1 MRIDPATIER
11 IRQTAD
17 VADVIGDYV
26 SLKKKGANLWACCPF
41 HGEKSPSF
49 SVSPAKGIY
58 KCFGCGKAGDSI
70 RFIMDIEGL
79 GYGEALRH
87 LAKKYGIE
95 IQETVMTDEQ
105 LLAQNERE
113 SLLIVLNYA
122 KNYYQNNLFKHD
134 EGQAIGYPYFKE
146 RGFSDKTI
154 NTFELGYSLESWDAF
169 TKEAL
174 KSGYNL
180 EVLEKAGLTIIK
192 NNETTAPPASRGGA
206 FSTELSEEMTESK
219 APPLGAGGA
228 SVRSFDRFRNR
239 VTFPIHNVSGKVIAF
254 GARILKADKSQAKYL
269 NSPETEVYHKSN
281 VLYGI
286 FQAKNAIR
294 TKDVC
299 YLVEGY
305 TDVISL
311 HQAGIE
317 NVVASSGTSLTI
329 EQIRLIGRFTQNITV
344 LYDGDTAGIKA
355 SLRGMDMILEEG
367 LNVKLVV
374 FPEGEDPDSYVQK
387 IGSEAFVKHIQEN
400 ATDFITF
407 KAELSLKEAAG
418 DPFKKAE
425 LIKDMVGSISKIP
438 DSIKRSIFF
447 QKTASLMQIDEQLLI
462 SESNK
467 ITIERGRQKEKDRE
481 RDNNRQRLQND
492 LPKGVT
498 LSKPAPNI
506 NLGEMPSFSEDE
518 DFSGFLG
525 DFTPSQ
531 HVVEVVIDLP
541 EAPRVTI
548 KGMYP
553 QEQECIRL
561 LINHGTR
568 EVDPEQAKGV
578 TLVHYVLHEIDGM
591 NFETP
596 LYQEILSTFREHL
609 LKEIILPTD
618 YFIGHENTP
627 IQQEAINLITE
638 RYSASDEWANFD
650 IFVPVKD
657 YKLPDVVYQNLLR
670 LKKAYKEI
678 ENEQLHKK
686 MFNTSS
692 PEEGD
697 LLLRQFMDNK
707 EVVKQIANILGT
719 VVSR

>member
-122 KNYYQNNLFKHD
+122 KNYYQSNLFKHD
-134 EGQAIGYPYFKE
+134 EGQSVGYPYFKE

-174 KSGYNL
+174 KNGYSL

-192 NNETTAPPASRGGA
+192 ESDQLAVGSRQ
-206 FSTELSEEMTESK
+206 TTESVK
-219 APPLGAGGA
+219 
-228 SVRSFDRFRNR
+228 SFDRFRNR

-254 GARILKADKSQAKYL
+254 GARILKSDKSQAKYL

-286 FQAKNAIR
+286 FQAKNTIR

-387 IGSEAFVKHIQEN
+387 IGSDDFVKHIQES
-400 ATDFITF
+400 AKDFITF

-467 ITIERGRQKEKDRE
+467 ITIERGRQKDKDRE

-506 NLGEMPSFSEDE
+506 NISEMPSFSEDE

-525 DFTPSQ
+525 DFKPNQ
-531 HVVEVVIDLP
+531 HNNEPLIDST
-541 EAPRVTI
+541 EAPRITLS
-548 KGMYP
+548 GMGL
-553 QEQECIRL
+553 QELECIRL
-561 LINHGTR
+561 LINHGTK
-568 EVDPEQAKGV
+568 EVDPGVAPGV
-578 TLVHYVLHEIDGM
+578 TVTHYILAEIEGM
-591 NFETP
+591 NFATP
-596 LYQEILSTFREHL
+596 IYQEILSIFREQF
-609 LKEIILPTD
+609 LKGNILNAQH
-618 YFIGHENTP
+618 FIGHQIEN
-627 IQQEAINLITE
+627 IQQEAINLSSE
-638 RYSASDEWANFD
+638 RYSISDQWVKHE
-650 IFVPVKD
+650 IIVPTEID
-657 YKLPDVVYQNLLR
+657 KLADLAFQNILR
-670 LKKAYKEI
+670 LKKAY
-678 ENEQLHKK
+678 NEQQMKDI
-686 MFNTSS
+686 M
-692 PEEGD
+692 
-697 LLLRQFMDNK
+697 
-707 EVVKQIANILGT
+707 KQIAQTSDMTEQTRLLEMFMQAKNIEKDIAKELGT
-719 VVSR
+719 VVIR

>member
-11 IRQTAD
+11 IKQTAD

-79 GYGEALRH
+79 GYGEALKH

-95 IQETVMTDEQ
+95 VQETIMTDEQ
-105 LLAQNERE
+105 LQSQNERE
-113 SLLIVLNYA
+113 SILIVLNYA
-122 KNYYQNNLFKHD
+122 KNYYQNNLFNHD
-134 EGQAIGYPYFKE
+134 EGQSIGYPYFKE

-154 NTFELGYSLESWDAF
+154 HTFELGYSLESWDAF

-174 KSGYNL
+174 KNGYSL
-180 EVLEKAGLTIIK
+180 EVLEKAGLTITK
-192 NNETTAPPASRGGA
+192 DNEQS
-206 FSTELSEEMTESK
+206 SQNK
-219 APPLGAGGA
+219 
-228 SVRSFDRFRNR
+228 SFDRFRNR
-239 VTFPIHNVSGKVIAF
+239 VTFPIHNVAGKVIAF
-254 GARILKADKSQAKYL
+254 GARILKADKTQAKYL

-294 TKDVC
+294 TTDVC

-387 IGSEAFVKHIQEN
+387 IGSEDFLKHIQKD

-407 KAELSLKEAAG
+407 KAELFLKEAG
-418 DPFKKAE
+418 NDPFKRAE

-467 ITIERGRQKEKDRE
+467 ITIERGRQKDKDRE
-481 RDNNRQRLQND
+481 RDNNRQRLQSD

-498 LSKPAPNI
+498 LSKPNSNI
-506 NLGEMPSFSEDE
+506 NIGDMPSFSEDE

-525 DFTPSQ
+525 DFTPNQ
-531 HVVEVVIDLP
+531 QITEVIIDTPDAHRMVLS
-541 EAPRVTI
+541 
-548 KGMYP
+548 GMGL
-553 QEQECIRL
+553 QELECIRL
-561 LINHGTR
+561 LINHGTK
-568 EVDPEQAKGV
+568 EVDPGVAPGV
-578 TLVHYVLHEIDGM
+578 TITHYILEEIDGM
-591 NFETP
+591 DFATP
-596 LYQEILSTFREHL
+596 IYQEILSMFREQFL
-609 LKEIILPTD
+609 LGNILD
-618 YFIGHENTP
+618 AQHFIGHKLEK
-627 IQQEAINLITE
+627 IQMEAINLSTE
-638 RYSASDEWANFD
+638 RYSISEAWVRHE
-650 IFVPVKD
+650 IIVPTEID
-657 YKLPDVVYQNLLR
+657 KLADLAFQNILR
-670 LKKAYKEI
+670 LKKAY
-678 ENEQLHKK
+678 NEQQMKDLMKQMSQTSDMTEQTRLLE
-686 MFNTSS
+686 MFMQAKNI
-692 PEEGD
+692 EKD
-697 LLLRQFMDNK
+697 IAK
-707 EVVKQIANILGT
+707 ELGT
-719 VVSR
+719 VVIR

>member
-1 MRIDPATIER
+1 MRIDPQTIDR
-11 IRQTAD
+11 IKQSAD
-17 VADVIGDYV
+17 IADVIGDYV

-105 LLAQNERE
+105 QQAQNERE

-122 KNYYQNNLFKHD
+122 KNYYQNNLFKHE

-169 TKEAL
+169 TKEAI
-174 KSGYNL
+174 KNGYSL
-180 EVLEKAGLTIIK
+180 ESLEKAGLTIIK
-192 NNETTAPPASRGGA
+192 ENDTTHNSQL
-206 FSTELSEEMTESK
+206 TTQK
-219 APPLGAGGA
+219 
-228 SVRSFDRFRNR
+228 SFDRFRNR
-239 VTFPIHNVSGKVIAF
+239 VTFPIHSVAGKVIAF

-286 FQAKNAIR
+286 FQAKNSIR

-317 NVVASSGTSLTI
+317 NVVASSGTSLTV

-387 IGSEAFVKHIQEN
+387 IGSEAFVQHIHDS
-400 ATDFITF
+400 AKDFITF
-407 KAELSLKEAAG
+407 KAELSLKEAG
-418 DPFKKAE
+418 DDPFKRAE
-425 LIKDMVGSISKIP
+425 LIKDMVGSISKIS
-438 DSIKRSIFF
+438 DSIKRSVFF
-447 QKTASLMQIDEQLLI
+447 QKTANLMQIDEQLLI

-467 ITIERGRQKEKDRE
+467 ITIERGRQKDKDRE
-481 RDNNRQRLQND
+481 REQNRQRLQND

-498 LSKPAPNI
+498 LSRPSQNPSQNG
-506 NLGEMPSFSEDE
+506 NLGDMPSFSEE
-518 DFSGFLG
+518 DNFANFGLEVRG
-525 DFTPSQ
+525 NQAYEELPIAP
-531 HVVEVVIDLP
+531 VEASRTTLV
-541 EAPRVTI
+541 
-548 KGMYP
+548 GMGL

-561 LINHGTR
+561 LINHGTKD
-568 EVDPEQAKGV
+568 VDPGVAPGV
-578 TLVHYVLHEIDGM
+578 TLTQYVLTEIDGM
-591 NFETP
+591 NFATP
-596 LYQEILSTFREHL
+596 IYQQILTIFREQFVMGTVPDGQH
-609 LKEIILPTD
+609 
-618 YFIGHENTP
+618 FVGHEISE
-627 IQQEAINLITE
+627 IQQEAINLSSE
-638 RYSASDEWANFD
+638 RYSLSDQWVKHE
-650 IFVPVKD
+650 IFVPSEMD
-657 YKLPDVVYQNLLR
+657 KLADLAFQNILR
-670 LKKAYKEI
+670 LKKTY
-678 ENEQLHKK
+678 NEMMMKDLMKQISQTKDAEEQNRLLE
-686 MFNTSS
+686 MFM
-692 PEEGD
+692 
-697 LLLRQFMDNK
+697 QAK
-707 EVVKQIANILGT
+707 EVEKQISMELGT
-719 VVSR
+719 VVK

>member
-79 GYGEALRH
+79 GYGEALKH

-105 LLAQNERE
+105 LQSQNERE
-113 SLLIVLNYA
+113 SLLIALNYA

-174 KSGYNL
+174 KNGYSL
-180 EVLEKAGLTIIK
+180 EVLEKAGLTIVK
-192 NNETTAPPASRGGA
+192 DNEQSNQN
-206 FSTELSEEMTESK
+206 K
-219 APPLGAGGA
+219 
-228 SVRSFDRFRNR
+228 SFDRFRNR

-286 FQAKNAIR
+286 FQAKNSIR
-294 TKDVC
+294 TQDVC

-344 LYDGDTAGIKA
+344 LYDGDAAGIKA

-367 LNVKLVV
+367 LNVKLVE

-387 IGSEAFVKHIQEN
+387 IGSENFLKHIREN

-407 KAELSLKEAAG
+407 KAELSLKEAG
-418 DPFKKAE
+418 NDPFKRAE
-425 LIKDMVGSISKIP
+425 LIKDMIGSISKIP

-467 ITIERGRQKEKDRE
+467 ITIERARQKDKDRE
-481 RDNNRQRLQND
+481 RDNNRQRLQSD

-498 LSKPAPNI
+498 VSKPNPNVNI
-506 NLGEMPSFSEDE
+506 GDMPSFSEDE

-525 DFTPSQ
+525 DFTPNQ
-531 HVVEVVIDLP
+531 QNIEVVID
-541 EAPRVTI
+541 APDSTRTVLS
-548 KGMYP
+548 GMAL
-553 QEQECIRL
+553 QELECIRL
-561 LINHGTR
+561 LINHGTK
-568 EVDPEQAKGV
+568 EVDPGVAPGV
-578 TLVHYVLHEIDGM
+578 TLTHYILDEIDGM
-591 NFETP
+591 NFATP
-596 LYQEILSTFREHL
+596 IYQEILSMFREQFL
-609 LKEIILPTD
+609 LGNILD
-618 YFIGHENTP
+618 AQHFIGHKLEK
-627 IQQEAINLITE
+627 IQMEAINLSTE
-638 RYSASDEWANFD
+638 RYSISEAW
-650 IFVPVKD
+650 VKHEIIIPTEED
-657 YKLPDVVYQNLLR
+657 KLADLAFQNILR
-670 LKKAYKEI
+670 LKKAY
-678 ENEQLHKK
+678 NEQQMKDLMKQMSQTSDITEQTRLLE
-686 MFNTSS
+686 MFMQAKNI
-692 PEEGD
+692 EKD
-697 LLLRQFMDNK
+697 IAK
-707 EVVKQIANILGT
+707 ELGT
-719 VVSR
+719 VVIR

>member
-174 KSGYNL
+174 KNGYNL

-192 NNETTAPPASRGGA
+192 ENEQSAVGGRQSA
-206 FSTELSEEMTESK
+206 DNTK
-219 APPLGAGGA
+219 
-228 SVRSFDRFRNR
+228 SFDRFRNR

-286 FQAKNAIR
+286 FQAKNSIR

-387 IGSEAFVKHIQEN
+387 IGSDDFVKHIQEN
-400 ATDFITF
+400 AKDFITF

-481 RDNNRQRLQND
+481 RDINRQRLQND

-518 DFSGFLG
+518 EFSGFLMPVVVGG
-525 DFTPSQ
+525 DTDHGFAQNAEPL
-531 HVVEVVIDLP
+531 IDSP
-541 EAPRVTI
+541 EAPRI
-548 KGMYP
+548 ILSGMSL
-553 QEQECIRL
+553 QELECIRL
-561 LINHGTR
+561 LINHGTK
-568 EVDPEQAKGV
+568 EVDPGVAPGV
-578 TLVHYVLHEIDGM
+578 TVTHYILAEIDGM
-591 NFETP
+591 NFATP
-596 LYQEILSTFREHL
+596 IYQEILTIFREQFL
-609 LKEIILPTD
+609 QGNILNAQH
-618 YFIGHENTP
+618 FIGHHLEN
-627 IQQEAINLITE
+627 IQQEAINLSSE
-638 RYSASDEWANFD
+638 RYSISDQWVKHE
-650 IFVPVKD
+650 IIVPTEID
-657 YKLPDVVYQNLLR
+657 KLADLAFQNILR
-670 LKKAYKEI
+670 LKKAY
-678 ENEQLHKK
+678 NEQQMKDI
-686 MFNTSS
+686 M
-692 PEEGD
+692 
-697 LLLRQFMDNK
+697 
-707 EVVKQIANILGT
+707 KQISQTSDMNEQTRLLEMFMQAKQIEKDIAKELGT
-719 VVSR
+719 VVVR

>member
-122 KNYYQNNLFKHD
+122 KNYYQNNLFKHE
-134 EGQAIGYPYFKE
+134 EGQSVGYPYFKE

-192 NNETTAPPASRGGA
+192 ENEQNPNPQSPIPNP
-206 FSTELSEEMTESK
+206 K
-219 APPLGAGGA
+219 
-228 SVRSFDRFRNR
+228 SFDRFRNR

-254 GARILKADKSQAKYL
+254 GARILKTDKSQAKYL

-407 KAELSLKEAAG
+407 KAELSLKEAGG
-418 DPFKKAE
+418 DPFKRAE

-467 ITIERGRQKEKDRE
+467 ITIERGRQKDKDRE

-498 LSKPAPNI
+498 LSKPNTNV
-506 NLGEMPSFSEDE
+506 NLGDMPSFSEDE

-525 DFTPSQ
+525 DFAPNQNVAEPSINTPE
-531 HVVEVVIDLP
+531 VPRVVIS
-541 EAPRVTI
+541 
-548 KGMYP
+548 GMGL
-553 QEQECIRL
+553 QELECIRL
-561 LINHGTR
+561 LINHGTK
-568 EVDPEQAKGV
+568 EVDPGVAPGV
-578 TLVHYVLHEIDGM
+578 TVTHYILSEIDGM
-591 NFETP
+591 NFATP
-596 LYQEILSTFREHL
+596 IYQEILSIFREQFL
-609 LKEIILPTD
+609 QGNILNAQH
-618 YFIGHENTP
+618 FIGHQLEN
-627 IQQEAINLITE
+627 IQQEAINLSSE
-638 RYSASDEWANFD
+638 RYSISDQWVKHE
-650 IFVPVKD
+650 IIVPTEID
-657 YKLPDVVYQNLLR
+657 KLADLAFQNILR
-670 LKKAYKEI
+670 LKKAY
-678 ENEQLHKK
+678 NEQQMKDIMKQMSQTSDIVEQTRLLE
-686 MFNTSS
+686 MFMQAKNI
-692 PEEGD
+692 EKD
-697 LLLRQFMDNK
+697 IAK
-707 EVVKQIANILGT
+707 ELGT
-719 VVSR
+719 VVIR

>member
-1 MRIDPATIER
+1 MRIDPQTIDR
-11 IRQTAD
+11 IKQSAD
-17 VADVIGDYV
+17 IVDVIGDYV

-49 SVSPAKGIY
+49 SVAPAKGIY

-105 LLAQNERE
+105 QQAQNERE

-122 KNYYQNNLFKHD
+122 KNYYQNNLFKHE

-174 KSGYNL
+174 KNGYSL
-180 EVLEKAGLTIIK
+180 ESLEKAGLTIVK
-192 NNETTAPPASRGGA
+192 APPA
-206 FSTELSEEMTESK
+206 
-219 APPLGAGGA
+219 PDGGA
-228 SVRSFDRFRNR
+228 STRLSDSETPPSGVGGRSFDRFRNR
-239 VTFPIHNVSGKVIAF
+239 VTFPIHSVAGKVIAF

-286 FQAKNAIR
+286 FQAKNSIR

-317 NVVASSGTSLTI
+317 NVVASSGTSLTV

-344 LYDGDTAGIKA
+344 LYDGDSAGIKA

-387 IGSEAFVKHIQEN
+387 IGSEAFVQHIHDN
-400 ATDFITF
+400 AKDFITF
-407 KAELSLKEAAG
+407 KAELSLKEAG
-418 DPFKKAE
+418 DDPFKRAE
-425 LIKDMVGSISKIP
+425 LIKDMVGSISKIS
-438 DSIKRSIFF
+438 DSIKRSVFF
-447 QKTASLMQIDEQLLI
+447 QKTANLMQIDEQLLI

-467 ITIERGRQKEKDRE
+467 ITIERGRQKDKDRE
-481 RDNNRQRLQND
+481 REQNRQRLQND

-498 LSKPAPNI
+498 LSRPSQNPSQNSS
-506 NLGEMPSFSEDE
+506 LGDMPSFSEE
-518 DFSGFLG
+518 DNFA
-525 DFTPSQ
+525 DFGVSVGGNQTYEEIPIAP
-531 HVVEVVIDLP
+531 VEATRTTLV
-541 EAPRVTI
+541 
-548 KGMYP
+548 GMGL

-561 LINHGTR
+561 LINHGTKD
-568 EVDPEQAKGV
+568 VDPGVAPGV
-578 TLVHYVLHEIDGM
+578 TLTQYILTEIDGM
-591 NFETP
+591 NFATP
-596 LYQEILSTFREHL
+596 VYQQILTIFREQFVIGTVPDGQH
-609 LKEIILPTD
+609 
-618 YFIGHENTP
+618 FMGHEISE
-627 IQQEAINLITE
+627 IQQEAINLSSE
-638 RYSASDEWANFD
+638 RYSLSDQWVKHE
-650 IFVPVKD
+650 IFVPSEMD
-657 YKLPDVVYQNLLR
+657 KLADLAFQNILR
-670 LKKAYKEI
+670 LKKTY
-678 ENEQLHKK
+678 NELMMKDLMKQISQTKDAEEQNRLLE
-686 MFNTSS
+686 MFM
-692 PEEGD
+692 
-697 LLLRQFMDNK
+697 QAK
-707 EVVKQIANILGT
+707 EVEKQISMELGT
-719 VVSR
+719 VVK

>member
-134 EGQAIGYPYFKE
+134 EGQSVGYPYFKE

-174 KSGYNL
+174 KNGYSL

-192 NNETTAPPASRGGA
+192 ESEQLSGGSRQL
-206 FSTELSEEMTESK
+206 TEGVK
-219 APPLGAGGA
+219 
-228 SVRSFDRFRNR
+228 SFDRFRNR

-254 GARILKADKSQAKYL
+254 GARILKTDKSQAKYL

-286 FQAKNAIR
+286 FQAKNSIR

-387 IGSEAFVKHIQEN
+387 IGSEDFVKHIQDS
-400 ATDFITF
+400 AKDFITF
-407 KAELSLKEAAG
+407 KAELSLKEAG
-418 DPFKKAE
+418 NDPFKRAE

-447 QKTASLMQIDEQLLI
+447 QKTASMMQIDEQLLI

-467 ITIERGRQKEKDRE
+467 ITIERGRQKDKDRE

-518 DFSGFLG
+518 EFSGFLG
-525 DFTPSQ
+525 DFTPNQ
-531 HVVEVVIDLP
+531 TIAEPLIETP
-541 EAPRVTI
+541 EAPRMVLS
-548 KGMYP
+548 GMGL
-553 QEQECIRL
+553 QELECIRL
-561 LINHGTR
+561 LINHGTK
-568 EVDPEQAKGV
+568 EVDPGVAPGV
-578 TLVHYVLHEIDGM
+578 TVTHYILSEIDGM
-591 NFETP
+591 NFATP
-596 LYQEILSTFREHL
+596 IYQEILSIFREQFL
-609 LKEIILPTD
+609 QGNILNAQH
-618 YFIGHENTP
+618 FIGHQLEN
-627 IQQEAINLITE
+627 IQQEAINLSSE
-638 RYSASDEWANFD
+638 RYSISDQWVRHE
-650 IFVPVKD
+650 IIVPTEID
-657 YKLPDVVYQNLLR
+657 KLADLAFQNILR
-670 LKKAYKEI
+670 LKKAY
-678 ENEQLHKK
+678 NEQQMK
-686 MFNTSS
+686 
-692 PEEGD
+692 D
-697 LLLRQFMDNK
+697 LL
-707 EVVKQIANILGT
+707 KQISQTSDMNEQTRLLETFMQAKQIEKDIAKELGT
-719 VVSR
+719 VVK

>member
-1 MRIDPATIER
+1 MRIDPQTIER

-105 LLAQNERE
+105 LQSQNERE

-134 EGQAIGYPYFKE
+134 EGQSIGYPYFKE

-174 KSGYNL
+174 KNGYSL
-180 EVLEKAGLTIIK
+180 EVLEKAGLTIVK
-192 NNETTAPPASRGGA
+192 E
-206 FSTELSEEMTESK
+206 SEQSQNPNPQSPIPNPK
-219 APPLGAGGA
+219 
-228 SVRSFDRFRNR
+228 SFDRFRNR

-286 FQAKNAIR
+286 FQAKNSIR

-387 IGSEAFVKHIQEN
+387 IGSEAFVKHIQDH
-400 ATDFITF
+400 AADFITF
-407 KAELSLKEAAG
+407 KAELSLKEAG
-418 DPFKKAE
+418 NDPFKRAE

-447 QKTASLMQIDEQLLI
+447 QKTANMMQIDEQLLI

-467 ITIERGRQKEKDRE
+467 ITLERGKQKEKDRE
-481 RDNNRQRLQND
+481 REQNRQRLQRD
-492 LPKGVT
+492 LPNGVT
-498 LSKPAPNI
+498 VNKPNPNV

-518 DFSGFLG
+518 EFSGFLTPGVVGG
-525 DFTPSQ
+525 DTD
-531 HVVEVVIDLP
+531 HGGGYAEIVIDAP
-541 EAPRVTI
+541 DAPRTVLS
-548 KGMYP
+548 GMAL
-553 QEQECIRL
+553 QELECIRL
-561 LINHGTR
+561 LINHGTK
-568 EVDPEQAKGV
+568 EVDPGVAPGV
-578 TLVHYVLHEIDGM
+578 TVTHYILAEIDGI
-591 NFETP
+591 NFATP
-596 LYQEILSTFREHL
+596 IYQEILTIFREQFL
-609 LKEIILPTD
+609 QGNILNAQH
-618 YFIGHENTP
+618 FIGHQLDN
-627 IQQEAINLITE
+627 IQQEAINLSSE
-638 RYSASDEWANFD
+638 RYSISDQWVKHD
-650 IFVPVKD
+650 IHVPTEID
-657 YKLPDVVYQNLLR
+657 KLADLAFQNILR
-670 LKKAYKEI
+670 LKKAYNEQQMKEI
-678 ENEQLHKK
+678 MKKISQTADMTEQ
-686 MFNTSS
+686 TQ
-692 PEEGD
+692 
-697 LLLRQFMDNK
+697 LLEQFM
-707 EVVKQIANILGT
+707 VLKQIEKDIAKELGT
-719 VVSR
+719 VVVR

>member
-134 EGQAIGYPYFKE
+134 EGQSIGYPYFKE

-174 KSGYNL
+174 KNGYNL

-192 NNETTAPPASRGGA
+192 EKEAPPAPDGGA
-206 FSTELSEEMTESK
+206 FSTKLSDAK
-219 APPLGAGGA
+219 IPPSG
-228 SVRSFDRFRNR
+228 VRGLFDRFRNR

-254 GARILKADKSQAKYL
+254 GARILKTDKSQAKYL

-286 FQAKNAIR
+286 FQAKNSIR

-400 ATDFITF
+400 AKDFITF

-467 ITIERGRQKEKDRE
+467 ITIERGRQKDKDRE

-525 DFTPSQ
+525 DFNPNQQNAEPLIESG
-531 HVVEVVIDLP
+531 E
-541 EAPRVTI
+541 I
-548 KGMYP
+548 KRTTLTGMQA
-553 QEQECIRL
+553 QEYECIRL
-561 LINHGTR
+561 LINFGTMD
-568 EVDPEQAKGV
+568 VDPDVAPGHTVVQYLLEELKE
-578 TLVHYVLHEIDGM
+578 L

-596 LYQEILSTFREHL
+596 LYQDILTIFRNKFSEGIILDMKYFINNSVSEIQHEAISLVTERHSFSEGW
-609 LKEIILPTD
+609 LKHEIIVPT
-618 YFIGHENTP
+618 E
-627 IQQEAINLITE
+627 IQ
-638 RYSASDEWANFD
+638 
-650 IFVPVKD
+650 
-657 YKLPDVVYQNLLR
+657 KLPHATFQNLLR
-670 LKKAYKEI
+670 IQMAFHRNASATLIKQLGRSDSSEDDRITILILQHNQRIKE
-678 ENEQLHKK
+678 
-686 MFNTSS
+686 
-692 PEEGD
+692 
-697 LLLRQFMDNK
+697 
-707 EVVKQIANILGT
+707 IANILGT
-719 VVSR
+719 VVSK

>member
-11 IRQTAD
+11 IKQTAD

-79 GYGEALRH
+79 GYGEALKH

-95 IQETVMTDEQ
+95 VQETIMTDEQ
-105 LLAQNERE
+105 LQSQNERE
-113 SLLIVLNYA
+113 SILIVLNYA
-122 KNYYQNNLFKHD
+122 KNYYQNNLFNHD
-134 EGQAIGYPYFKE
+134 EGQSIGYPYFKE

-154 NTFELGYSLESWDAF
+154 HTFELGYSLEPWDAF

-174 KSGYNL
+174 KNGYSL
-180 EVLEKAGLTIIK
+180 EVLEKAGLTITK
-192 NNETTAPPASRGGA
+192 DNEQGSQN
-206 FSTELSEEMTESK
+206 K
-219 APPLGAGGA
+219 
-228 SVRSFDRFRNR
+228 SFDRFRNR
-239 VTFPIHNVSGKVIAF
+239 VTFPIHNVAGKVIAF
-254 GARILKADKSQAKYL
+254 GARILKADKTQAKYL

-294 TKDVC
+294 TTDVC

-387 IGSEAFVKHIQEN
+387 IGSEDFLKHIQKD

-407 KAELSLKEAAG
+407 KAELFLKEAG
-418 DPFKKAE
+418 NDPFKRAE

-467 ITIERGRQKEKDRE
+467 ITIERGRQKDKDRE
-481 RDNNRQRLQND
+481 RDNNRQRLQSD

-498 LSKPAPNI
+498 VSKPNTNVNI
-506 NLGEMPSFSEDE
+506 GNMPSFSEDE

-525 DFTPSQ
+525 DFTPNQ
-531 HVVEVVIDLP
+531 QITEIIIDTPDAHRMVLS
-541 EAPRVTI
+541 
-548 KGMYP
+548 GMGL
-553 QEQECIRL
+553 QELECIRL
-561 LINHGTR
+561 LINHGTK
-568 EVDPEQAKGV
+568 EVDPGVAPGV
-578 TLVHYVLHEIDGM
+578 TITHYILEEIDGM
-591 NFETP
+591 NFATP
-596 LYQEILSTFREHL
+596 IYQEILSMFREQFL
-609 LKEIILPTD
+609 LGNILD
-618 YFIGHENTP
+618 AQHFIGHKLEK
-627 IQQEAINLITE
+627 IQMEAINLSTE
-638 RYSASDEWANFD
+638 RYSISEAWVRHE
-650 IFVPVKD
+650 IIVPTEID
-657 YKLPDVVYQNLLR
+657 KLADLAFQNILR
-670 LKKAYKEI
+670 LKKAY
-678 ENEQLHKK
+678 NEQQMKDLMKQMSQTSDMTEQTRLLE
-686 MFNTSS
+686 MFMQAKNI
-692 PEEGD
+692 EKD
-697 LLLRQFMDNK
+697 IAK
-707 EVVKQIANILGT
+707 ELGT
-719 VVSR
+719 VVIR

>member
-1 MRIDPATIER
+1 MRIDPQTIDR
-11 IRQTAD
+11 IKQTAD

-58 KCFGCGKAGDSI
+58 KCFGCGKAGDSV

-105 LLAQNERE
+105 QQAQNERE

-122 KNYYQNNLFKHD
+122 KNYYQNNLFKHE
-134 EGQAIGYPYFKE
+134 EGQSIGYPYFKE

-169 TKEAL
+169 TKEAI
-174 KSGYNL
+174 KNGYSL
-180 EVLEKAGLTIIK
+180 EILEKAGLTIIK
-192 NNETTAPPASRGGA
+192 SPLTPEGGISESESRVLAPPS
-206 FSTELSEEMTESK
+206 
-219 APPLGAGGA
+219 GAGGGSA
-228 SVRSFDRFRNR
+228 KSFDRFRNR
-239 VTFPIHNVSGKVIAF
+239 VTFPIHSVAGKVIAF
-254 GARILKADKSQAKYL
+254 GARILKTDKSQAKYL

-286 FQAKNAIR
+286 FQAKNSIR

-317 NVVASSGTSLTI
+317 NVVASSGTSLTV

-387 IGSEAFVKHIQEN
+387 IGSEAFIEHIKTH
-400 ATDFITF
+400 AADFITF
-407 KAELSLKEAAG
+407 KAELALKEAG
-418 DPFKKAE
+418 EDPFKRAE

-438 DSIKRSIFF
+438 DSIKRSVFF
-447 QKTASLMQIDEQLLI
+447 QKTANLMQIDEQLLI

-467 ITIERGRQKEKDRE
+467 ITIERGRQKDKDRE
-481 RDNNRQRLQND
+481 REQNRQRLQND

-498 LSKPAPNI
+498 TNRPSAPPSNV
-506 NLGEMPSFSEDE
+506 NFDDMPSFSEDDNFS
-518 DFSGFLG
+518 DFGILDGGNS
-525 DFTPSQ
+525 
-531 HVVEVVIDLP
+531 VYEEVPIAP
-541 EAPRVTI
+541 AEAPRTTLV
-548 KGMYP
+548 GMGL

-561 LINHGTR
+561 LINHGTKD
-568 EVDPEQAKGV
+568 VDPVLAPGI
-578 TLVHYVLHEIDGM
+578 TLTQYILTEIDGM
-591 NFETP
+591 NFATP
-596 LYQEILSTFREHL
+596 IYQQVLTIFREQFTQG
-609 LKEIILPTD
+609 IVPNGAF
-618 YFIGHENTP
+618 FIGHEIAE
-627 IQQEAINLITE
+627 IQQEAINLSSE
-638 RYSASDEWANFD
+638 RYSLSEQWVKHE
-650 IFVPVKD
+650 IFVPTEVE
-657 YKLPDVVYQNLLR
+657 KLADLAFQNILR
-670 LKKAYKEI
+670 LKKTY
-678 ENEQLHKK
+678 NELVMKDLMKQISQTKDAEEQNRLLE
-686 MFNTSS
+686 MFM
-692 PEEGD
+692 
-697 LLLRQFMDNK
+697 QAK
-707 EVVKQIANILGT
+707 EVEKQISSELGT
-719 VVSR
+719 VVK

>member
-134 EGQAIGYPYFKE
+134 EGQSVGYPYFKE

-174 KSGYNL
+174 KNGYSL

-192 NNETTAPPASRGGA
+192 ENDTNTNSQLTTQ
-206 FSTELSEEMTESK
+206 K
-219 APPLGAGGA
+219 
-228 SVRSFDRFRNR
+228 SFDRFRNR

-447 QKTASLMQIDEQLLI
+447 QKTANLMQIDEQLLI

-467 ITIERGRQKEKDRE
+467 ITIERGRQKDKDRE

-525 DFTPSQ
+525 DFAPNQ
-531 HVVEVVIDLP
+531 QIAEPLIDSP
-541 EAPRVTI
+541 EAPRVVLS
-548 KGMYP
+548 GMGL
-553 QEQECIRL
+553 QELECIRL
-561 LINHGTR
+561 LINHGTK
-568 EVDPEQAKGV
+568 EVDPGVAPGV
-578 TLVHYVLHEIDGM
+578 TVTHYILAEIDGM
-591 NFETP
+591 NFATP
-596 LYQEILSTFREHL
+596 IYQEILTIFREQFL
-609 LKEIILPTD
+609 QGNILNAQH
-618 YFIGHENTP
+618 FIGHQLEN
-627 IQQEAINLITE
+627 IQQEAINLSSE
-638 RYSASDEWANFD
+638 RYSISDQWVKHE
-650 IFVPVKD
+650 IIVPTEID
-657 YKLPDVVYQNLLR
+657 KLADLAFQNILR
-670 LKKAYKEI
+670 LKKAY
-678 ENEQLHKK
+678 NEQQMK
-686 MFNTSS
+686 
-692 PEEGD
+692 D
-697 LLLRQFMDNK
+697 LM
-707 EVVKQIANILGT
+707 KQISQTSDMIEQTRLLEMFMQAKNIEKDIAKELGT
-719 VVSR
+719 VVVR

>member
-174 KSGYNL
+174 KNGYSL

-192 NNETTAPPASRGGA
+192 ENDTNSQLTAQ
-206 FSTELSEEMTESK
+206 K
-219 APPLGAGGA
+219 
-228 SVRSFDRFRNR
+228 SFDRFRNR

-286 FQAKNAIR
+286 FQAKNSIR

-344 LYDGDTAGIKA
+344 LYDGDSAGIKA
-355 SLRGMDMILEEG
+355 SLRGLDLILKED
-367 LNVKLVV
+367 LNVKLAL

-387 IGSEAFVKHIQEN
+387 VGSEVFLSHIQNN
-400 ATDFITF
+400 ATDFIAF
-407 KAELSLKEAAG
+407 KADYLSKEAGTDTVKLAQMAMDMAESLANVN
-418 DPFKKAE
+418 DPVKRSLFLQE
-425 LIKDMVGSISKIP
+425 TSKIT
-438 DSIKRSIFF
+438 K
-447 QKTASLMQIDEQLLI
+447 I
-462 SESNK
+462 SEDIINTAINK
-467 ITIERGRQKEKDRE
+467 IILNRIKQGDKESQIQVNRE
-481 RDNNRQRLQND
+481 RLKKD
-492 LPKGVT
+492 LPQGVILNT
-498 LSKPAPNI
+498 DRN
-506 NLGEMPSFSEDE
+506 NLDDLPSFSEDDDSSSFIIDNNFE
-518 DFSGFLG
+518 RNGESLLNSELQKKLIESLRS
-525 DFTPSQ
+525 PS
-531 HVVEVVIDLP
+531 HL
-541 EAPRVTI
+541 
-548 KGMYP
+548 
-553 QEQECIRL
+553 QELECIRL
-561 LINHGTR
+561 LINHGTK
-568 EVDPEQAKGV
+568 EVDPGVAPGV
-578 TLVHYVLHEIDGM
+578 TVTHYILSEIDGM
-591 NFETP
+591 NFATP
-596 LYQEILSTFREHL
+596 IYQEILSIFREQFL
-609 LKEIILPTD
+609 QGNILNAQH
-618 YFIGHENTP
+618 FIGHQLEN
-627 IQQEAINLITE
+627 IQQEAINLSSE
-638 RYSASDEWANFD
+638 RYSISDQWVRHE
-650 IFVPVKD
+650 IIVPTEID
-657 YKLPDVVYQNLLR
+657 KLADLAFQNILR
-670 LKKAYKEI
+670 LKKAY
-678 ENEQLHKK
+678 NEQQMKDLMKQMSQTSDMTEQTRLLE
-686 MFNTSS
+686 MFMQAKNI
-692 PEEGD
+692 EKD
-697 LLLRQFMDNK
+697 IAK
-707 EVVKQIANILGT
+707 ELGT
-719 VVSR
+719 VVK

>member
-1 MRIDPATIER
+1 MRIDDHTIER
-11 IRQTAD
+11 IRQSAD
-17 VADVIGDYV
+17 IADVIGDYV

-95 IQETVMTDEQ
+95 IQETVLTDEQ
-105 LLAQNERE
+105 QLAQNERE

-122 KNYYQNNLFKHD
+122 KNYFQDNLFKHE
-134 EGQAIGYPYFKE
+134 EGQSIGYPYFKE

-154 NTFELGYSLESWDAF
+154 NTFELGYSLEGWDAF

-174 KSGYNL
+174 KNGYSL
-180 EVLEKAGLTIIK
+180 DILAKAGLTILK
-192 NNETTAPPASRGGA
+192 ENEQTANPNAQ
-206 FSTELSEEMTESK
+206 K
-219 APPLGAGGA
+219 
-228 SVRSFDRFRNR
+228 SFDRFRNR
-239 VTFPIHNVSGKVIAF
+239 VTFPIHNVAGKVIAF

-317 NVVASSGTSLTI
+317 NVVASSGTSLTT

-344 LYDGDTAGIKA
+344 LYDGDSAGIKA

-387 IGSEAFVKHIQEN
+387 IGSDAFVKHIEDH

-407 KAELSLKEAAG
+407 KAELSLKEAG
-418 DPFKKAE
+418 NDPFKRAE

-438 DSIKRSIFF
+438 DSIKRSVFF
-447 QKTASLMQIDEQLLI
+447 QKTANLMQIDEQLLI

-467 ITIERGRQKEKDRE
+467 VSIERAKQKDKDRE
-481 RDNNRQRLQND
+481 RENNRQRLQND

-498 LSKPAPNI
+498 LSKPTSPPPNFD
-506 NLGEMPSFSEDE
+506 LDGMMSFSEE
-518 DFSGFLG
+518 EEFSGFPV
-525 DFTPSQ
+525 DFVPAQPVSNP
-531 HVVEVVIDLP
+531 VIESP
-541 EAPRVTI
+541 EAPRIVVS
-548 KGMYP
+548 GMGI
-553 QEQECIRL
+553 QELECIRL
-561 LINHGTR
+561 LINHGTK
-568 EVDPEQAKGV
+568 EVDPGVAPGV
-578 TLVHYVLHEIDGM
+578 TLMQYILSEIDGM

-596 LYQEILSTFREHL
+596 IYQEILTIFREQFL
-609 LKEIILPTD
+609 LGNILNAQH
-618 YFIGHENTP
+618 FIGHRLAN
-627 IQQEAINLITE
+627 IQMEAINLSTE
-638 RYSASDEWANFD
+638 RYSISEAWIKHD
-650 IFVPVKD
+650 IHVPTEED
-657 YKLPDVVYQNLLR
+657 KLADLAFQNILR
-670 LKKAYKEI
+670 LKKAYNEQQMKGLMKQISQTKDIEEQTRLLEMFMQAKEI
-678 ENEQLHKK
+678 E
-686 MFNTSS
+686 
-692 PEEGD
+692 
-697 LLLRQFMDNK
+697 
-707 EVVKQIANILGT
+707 KQISKELGT
-719 VVSR
+719 VVK

>member
-1 MRIDPATIER
+1 MRIDDHTIER
-11 IRQTAD
+11 IRQSAD
-17 VADVIGDYV
+17 IADVIGDYV

-95 IQETVMTDEQ
+95 IQETVLTDEQ
-105 LLAQNERE
+105 QLAQNERE

-122 KNYYQNNLFKHD
+122 KNYFQDNLFKHE
-134 EGQAIGYPYFKE
+134 EGQSIGYPYFKE

-154 NTFELGYSLESWDAF
+154 NTFELGYSLEGWDAF

-174 KSGYNL
+174 KNGYSL
-180 EVLEKAGLTIIK
+180 DILAKAGLTILK
-192 NNETTAPPASRGGA
+192 ENEQTANPNAQ
-206 FSTELSEEMTESK
+206 K
-219 APPLGAGGA
+219 
-228 SVRSFDRFRNR
+228 SFDRFRNR
-239 VTFPIHNVSGKVIAF
+239 VTFPIHNVAGKVIAF

-317 NVVASSGTSLTI
+317 NVVASSGTSLTS

-344 LYDGDTAGIKA
+344 LYDGDSAGIKA

-387 IGSEAFVKHIQEN
+387 IGSDAFVKHIEDH
-400 ATDFITF
+400 ASDFITF
-407 KAELSLKEAAG
+407 KAELSLKEAG
-418 DPFKKAE
+418 NDPFKRAE

-438 DSIKRSIFF
+438 DSIKRSVFF
-447 QKTASLMQIDEQLLI
+447 QKTANLMQIDEQLLI

-467 ITIERGRQKEKDRE
+467 VSIERAKQKDKDRE
-481 RDNNRQRLQND
+481 RENNRQRLQND

-498 LSKPAPNI
+498 LSKPTPPAFD
-506 NLGEMPSFSEDE
+506 LDGMMSFSEE
-518 DFSGFLG
+518 EEFSGFPV
-525 DFTPSQ
+525 DFVPVQ
-531 HVVEVVIDLP
+531 PVNNPVIDSP
-541 EAPRVTI
+541 EAPRIVVS
-548 KGMYP
+548 GMGI
-553 QEQECIRL
+553 QELECIRL
-561 LINHGTR
+561 LINHGTK
-568 EVDPEQAKGV
+568 EVDPGVAPGV
-578 TLVHYVLHEIDGM
+578 TLMQYILSEIDGM

-596 LYQEILSTFREHL
+596 IYQEILTIFREQFL
-609 LKEIILPTD
+609 LGNILNAQH
-618 YFIGHENTP
+618 FIGHRLAN
-627 IQQEAINLITE
+627 IQMEAINLSTE
-638 RYSASDEWANFD
+638 RYSISEAWIKHD
-650 IFVPVKD
+650 IHVPTEED
-657 YKLPDVVYQNLLR
+657 KLADLAFQNILR
-670 LKKAYKEI
+670 LKKAYNEQQMKGLMKQISQTKDINEQTRLLEMFMEAKEI
-678 ENEQLHKK
+678 E
-686 MFNTSS
+686 
-692 PEEGD
+692 
-697 LLLRQFMDNK
+697 
-707 EVVKQIANILGT
+707 KQIAKELGT
-719 VVSR
+719 VVK

>member
-1 MRIDPATIER
+1 MRIDEQTIER
-11 IRQTAD
+11 IRQSAD
-17 VADVIGDYV
+17 IADVIGDYV

-95 IQETVMTDEQ
+95 IQETILTDEQ
-105 LLAQNERE
+105 QLAQNERE

-122 KNYYQNNLFKHD
+122 KNYFQDNLFKHE
-134 EGQAIGYPYFKE
+134 EGQSIGYPYFKE

-154 NTFELGYSLESWDAF
+154 NTFELGYSLEGWDAF

-174 KSGYNL
+174 KNGYSL
-180 EVLEKAGLTIIK
+180 DILAKAGLTILK
-192 NNETTAPPASRGGA
+192 ENEQTANPNAQ
-206 FSTELSEEMTESK
+206 K
-219 APPLGAGGA
+219 
-228 SVRSFDRFRNR
+228 SFDRFRNR
-239 VTFPIHNVSGKVIAF
+239 VTFPIHNVAGKVIAF

-294 TKDVC
+294 TKAVC

-317 NVVASSGTSLTI
+317 NVVASSGTSLTT

-344 LYDGDTAGIKA
+344 LYDGDSAGIKA

-387 IGSEAFVKHIQEN
+387 IGSDAFVKHIEDY
-400 ATDFITF
+400 ASDFITF
-407 KAELSLKEAAG
+407 KAELSLKEAG
-418 DPFKKAE
+418 NDPFKRAE

-438 DSIKRSIFF
+438 DSIKRSVFF
-447 QKTASLMQIDEQLLI
+447 QKTANLMQIDEQLLI

-467 ITIERGRQKEKDRE
+467 VSIERAKQKDKDRE
-481 RDNNRQRLQND
+481 REQNRQRLQND

-498 LSKPAPNI
+498 VSKPTPPPPAFD
-506 NLGEMPSFSEDE
+506 LDGMMSFSEE
-518 DFSGFLG
+518 EEFSGFPV
-525 DFTPSQ
+525 DFVPAQ
-531 HVVEVVIDLP
+531 PVNAPVIESP
-541 EAPRVTI
+541 EAPRTVVS
-548 KGMYP
+548 GMGI
-553 QEQECIRL
+553 QELECIRL
-561 LINHGTR
+561 LINHGTK
-568 EVDPEQAKGV
+568 EVDPGVAPGV
-578 TLVHYVLHEIDGM
+578 TLMQYILSEIDGM

-596 LYQEILSTFREHL
+596 IYQEILTIFREQFL
-609 LKEIILPTD
+609 LGNILNAQH
-618 YFIGHENTP
+618 FIGHRLAN
-627 IQQEAINLITE
+627 IQMEAINLSTE
-638 RYSASDEWANFD
+638 RYTISEAWVKHD
-650 IFVPVKD
+650 IHVPTEED
-657 YKLPDVVYQNLLR
+657 KLADLAFQNILR
-670 LKKAYKEI
+670 LKKAYNEQQMRGLMKQISQTKDINEQTRLLEMFMEAKEI
-678 ENEQLHKK
+678 E
-686 MFNTSS
+686 
-692 PEEGD
+692 
-697 LLLRQFMDNK
+697 
-707 EVVKQIANILGT
+707 KQISKELGT
-719 VVSR
+719 VVK

>member
-1 MRIDPATIER
+1 MRIDPQTIDR
-11 IRQTAD
+11 IKQSAD

-58 KCFGCGKAGDSI
+58 KCFGCGKAGDSV

-105 LLAQNERE
+105 QLAQNERE

-122 KNYYQNNLFKHD
+122 KNYYQNNLFKHE
-134 EGQAIGYPYFKE
+134 EGQSIGYPYFKE

-174 KSGYNL
+174 KNGYSL
-180 EVLEKAGLTIIK
+180 DALEKAGLTIIK
-192 NNETTAPPASRGGA
+192 ENEQSQIPNPQSPIPNP
-206 FSTELSEEMTESK
+206 K
-219 APPLGAGGA
+219 
-228 SVRSFDRFRNR
+228 SFDRFRNR
-239 VTFPIHNVSGKVIAF
+239 VTFPIHSVAGKVIAF

-286 FQAKNAIR
+286 FQAKNSIR

-317 NVVASSGTSLTI
+317 NVVASSGTSLTV

-387 IGSEAFVKHIQEN
+387 IGSEAFIEHIKTH
-400 ATDFITF
+400 AADFITF
-407 KAELSLKEAAG
+407 KAELALKEAG
-418 DPFKKAE
+418 DDPFKRAE
-425 LIKDMVGSISKIP
+425 LIKDMVGSISKIS
-438 DSIKRSIFF
+438 DSIKRSVFF
-447 QKTASLMQIDEQLLI
+447 QKTANLMQIDEQLLI

-467 ITIERGRQKEKDRE
+467 ITIERAKQKDKDRE
-481 RDNNRQRLQND
+481 RENNRQRLQND
-492 LPKGVT
+492 LPKGVS
-498 LSKPAPNI
+498 LSRPSQNAPNV
-506 NLGEMPSFSEDE
+506 NFDDMPSFSEDDNFS
-518 DFSGFLG
+518 DFGLQVGGNSVYEEIPLA
-525 DFTPSQ
+525 P
-531 HVVEVVIDLP
+531 P
-541 EAPRVTI
+541 EAPRTTLV
-548 KGMYP
+548 GMGL

-561 LINHGTR
+561 LINHGTKD
-568 EVDPEQAKGV
+568 VDPVLAPGV
-578 TLVHYVLHEIDGM
+578 TLTQYILTEIDGM
-591 NFETP
+591 NFATP
-596 LYQEILSTFREHL
+596 IYQQVLTIFREQFTQGNV
-609 LKEIILPTD
+609 PD
-618 YFIGHENTP
+618 GAFFMGHEISE
-627 IQQEAINLITE
+627 IQQEAINLSSE
-638 RYSASDEWANFD
+638 RYSLSDQWVKHE
-650 IFVPVKD
+650 IFVPTELE
-657 YKLPDVVYQNLLR
+657 KLADLAYQNILR
-670 LKKAYKEI
+670 LKKTY
-678 ENEQLHKK
+678 NELTMK
-686 MFNTSS
+686 
-692 PEEGD
+692 D
-697 LLLRQFMDNK
+697 LM
-707 EVVKQIANILGT
+707 KQISQTKDAEEQNRLLEMFMQAKEMEMQISKELGT
-719 VVSR
+719 VVK

>member
-1 MRIDPATIER
+1 MRIDPQTIDR
-11 IRQTAD
+11 IKQSAD
-17 VADVIGDYV
+17 IADVIGDYV

-95 IQETVMTDEQ
+95 IQETEMTDEQ
-105 LLAQNERE
+105 QLAQNERE

-169 TKEAL
+169 TKDAL
-174 KSGYNL
+174 KNGYSL

-192 NNETTAPPASRGGA
+192 ENEQGQNTNP
-206 FSTELSEEMTESK
+206 K
-219 APPLGAGGA
+219 
-228 SVRSFDRFRNR
+228 SFDRFRNR
-239 VTFPIHNVSGKVIAF
+239 VTFPIHSVAGKVIAF

-286 FQAKNAIR
+286 FQAKNSIR
-294 TKDVC
+294 TLDVC

-317 NVVASSGTSLTI
+317 NVVASSGTSLTV

-344 LYDGDTAGIKA
+344 LYDGDSAGIKA

-387 IGSEAFVKHIQEN
+387 IGSEAFIGHIKTH
-400 ATDFITF
+400 ASDFITF
-407 KAELSLKEAAG
+407 KAELALKEAG
-418 DPFKKAE
+418 DDPFKRAE

-438 DSIKRSIFF
+438 DSIKRSVFF
-447 QKTASLMQIDEQLLI
+447 QKTANLMQIDEQLLI

-467 ITIERGRQKEKDRE
+467 ITIERGRQKDKDRE
-481 RDNNRQRLQND
+481 RENNRQRLQND

-498 LSKPAPNI
+498 LSRPSQTPSPNV
-506 NLGEMPSFSEDE
+506 NFDDMPSFSEE
-518 DFSGFLG
+518 DNFA
-525 DFTPSQ
+525 DFGLSVGGNATY
-531 HVVEVVIDLP
+531 EELP
-541 EAPRVTI
+541 IAPVEAPRTTI
-548 KGMYP
+548 VGMGL

-561 LINHGTR
+561 LINHGTKD
-568 EVDPEQAKGV
+568 VDPGVAPGV
-578 TLVHYVLHEIDGM
+578 TLTQYILTEIDGM
-591 NFETP
+591 NFATP
-596 LYQEILSTFREHL
+596 IYQQILTIFREQFVTGTVPDGQH
-609 LKEIILPTD
+609 
-618 YFIGHENTP
+618 FMGHEISE
-627 IQQEAINLITE
+627 IQQEAINLSSE
-638 RYSASDEWANFD
+638 RYSLSDQWVKHE
-650 IFVPVKD
+650 IFVPSEMD
-657 YKLPDVVYQNLLR
+657 KLADLAFQNILR
-670 LKKAYKEI
+670 LKKSY
-678 ENEQLHKK
+678 NELMMKDLMKQISQTKDAEEQNRLLE
-686 MFNTSS
+686 MFM
-692 PEEGD
+692 
-697 LLLRQFMDNK
+697 QAK
-707 EVVKQIANILGT
+707 EVEKQISMELGT
-719 VVSR
+719 VVK